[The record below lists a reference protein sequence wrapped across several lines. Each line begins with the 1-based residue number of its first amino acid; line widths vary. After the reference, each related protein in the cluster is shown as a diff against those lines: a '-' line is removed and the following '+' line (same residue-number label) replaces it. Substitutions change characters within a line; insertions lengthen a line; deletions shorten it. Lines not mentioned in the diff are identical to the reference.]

1 MSSQTGRTKA
11 ITILQSCKVLNKDF
25 FEINNNLSLD
35 VRNKDGEQSNTKIDH
50 AKDCKILQPREENKK
65 K

>member
-1 MSSQTGRTKA
+1 MY
-11 ITILQSCKVLNKDF
+11 
-25 FEINNNLSLD
+25 EI
-35 VRNKDGEQSNTKIDH
+35 KMGPEQSNTKIDH